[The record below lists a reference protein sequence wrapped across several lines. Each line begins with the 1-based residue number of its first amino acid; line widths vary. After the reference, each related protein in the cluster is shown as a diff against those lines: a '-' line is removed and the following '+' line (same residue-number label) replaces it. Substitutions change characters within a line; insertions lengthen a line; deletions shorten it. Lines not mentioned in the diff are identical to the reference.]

1 MVFQTSRSALAIL
14 ALAGCSTCS
23 PRRDRTDP
31 LSDGPSDGAI
41 YQGTQ
46 PNLSGQYDLRRLNGA
61 WAWIEGVPRPTV
73 LLLHDDT
80 SVFPDRVPVPLE
92 LPGPGNV
99 SSLVGAGDI
108 LLFVHRTLTGAELA
122 VSNAPFTSAR
132 VVWSPGGSFGSLS
145 ADPEHPTHVV
155 FDHSSNADELCASGS
170 AIYYFDLSTADTMP
184 PRALTNNSITH
195 IGPKIQDDRVAYLD
209 FS

>member
-46 PNLSGQYDLRRLNGA
+46 PNLSGQYDLRRLDGA

-99 SSLVGAGDI
+99 SSLVGVGDI

-132 VVWSPGGSFGSLS
+132 VVWSPGGSFGSLVRLLPVS
-145 ADPEHPTHVV
+145 DAMRAKRRRDDVGVTNAPADVRDRSPRFVV
-155 FDHSSNADELCASGS
+155 RDVEQGPCAR
-170 AIYYFDLSTADTMP
+170 ME
-184 PRALTNNSITH
+184 
-195 IGPKIQDDRVAYLD
+195 
-209 FS
+209 